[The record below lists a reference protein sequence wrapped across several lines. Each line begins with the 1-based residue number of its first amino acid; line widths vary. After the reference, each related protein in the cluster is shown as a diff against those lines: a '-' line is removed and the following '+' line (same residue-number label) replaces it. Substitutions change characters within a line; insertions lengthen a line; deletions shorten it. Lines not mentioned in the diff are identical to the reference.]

1 MYIKYSK
8 LRPKTQTYI
17 KNNDLRPQKQHRVV
31 RSVRE
36 STTEKDNNWGPL
48 RWRLILNTRWFPKA
62 KSLAV
67 IQ

>member
-48 RWRLILNTRWFPKA
+48 RWRLILNTR
-62 KSLAV
+62 
-67 IQ
+67 